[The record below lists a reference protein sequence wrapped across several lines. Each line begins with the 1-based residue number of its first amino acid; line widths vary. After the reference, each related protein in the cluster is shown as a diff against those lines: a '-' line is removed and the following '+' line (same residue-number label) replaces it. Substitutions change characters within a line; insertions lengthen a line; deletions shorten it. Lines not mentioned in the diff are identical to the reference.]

1 VECGCA
7 LKKTGSAIHNMN
19 INKKVRELLL
29 SNPEVSDVIIKKNG
43 EVHVK
48 IRTKKRGLFVR
59 KWFLDGYIWG
69 NKYDGS
75 HGKIE

>member
-1 VECGCA
+1 
-7 LKKTGSAIHNMN
+7 MN

-48 IRTKKRGLFVR
+48 IRTKKRGFFVR
-59 KWFLDGYIWG
+59 KWFLDGYIWD
-69 NKYDGS
+69 NEYTGS
-75 HGKIE
+75 RGKIK

>member
-1 VECGCA
+1 MNM
-7 LKKTGSAIHNMN
+7 NMN

-29 SNPEVSDVIIKKNG
+29 SNPEISDVIIKKNG

-59 KWFLDGYIWG
+59 KWFLDGYIR
-69 NKYDGS
+69 NNTYIGS
-75 HGKIE
+75 RGKIE